1 MSEHIIDRCI
11 ELQAR
16 IAAYAIGQAD
26 PDPELIEH
34 LSSCESCL
42 RDFHIYAE
50 IAHNGPEPG
59 SAFAPPPGMRRRVI
73 NAIVTGRKGDSGR
86 RRPRQQK

>member
-16 IAAYAIGQAD
+16 IAAYAIGQSD
-26 PDPELIEH
+26 SDPELIEH
-34 LSSCESCL
+34 LASCESCH

-50 IAHNGPEPG
+50 IAYNGPEPG

-73 NAIVTGRKGDSGR
+73 NTIVTGRMGDPEG
-86 RRPRQQK
+86 RRPRQ